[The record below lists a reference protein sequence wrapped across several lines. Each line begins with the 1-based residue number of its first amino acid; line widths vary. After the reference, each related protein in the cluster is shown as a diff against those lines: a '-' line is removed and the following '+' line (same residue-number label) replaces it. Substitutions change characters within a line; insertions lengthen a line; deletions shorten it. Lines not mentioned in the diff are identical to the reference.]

1 MVNILAL
8 NGVHTAGKS
17 TIGEMMQ
24 EREDID
30 YRKEVAQKLI
40 EEDGEDWGDESD
52 TAFQRRIFEE
62 ESERDDQIL
71 SEKGEND
78 LVVVETWH
86 YGEIAHDI
94 EVADQDL
101 VSEHMNYL
109 EGLHQRDDVD
119 IFAAFLDM
127 PLENIWDRS
136 DHFER
141 GNDEIIDFYDRVRAN
156 HFELYENFQT
166 STVEVN
172 NEDGDLEG
180 AYENIL
186 NFSYEEILGEKR
198 VTL

>member
-24 EREDID
+24 EREGID
-30 YRKEVAQKLI
+30 YRREVAQKLI

-52 TAFQRRIFEE
+52 TEFQRRIFEE
-62 ESERDDQIL
+62 ESERDEQIL
-71 SEKGEND
+71 SEKEDDD

-94 EVADQDL
+94 EIADQNL
-101 VSEHMNYL
+101 VSEHIDYL

-119 IFAAFLDM
+119 IFAAFVDM

-141 GNDEIIDFYDRVRAN
+141 GNDEIIDFYERVRTN
-156 HFELYENFQT
+156 HFELYDDFNT
-166 STVEVN
+166 DVVEVS
-172 NEDGDLEG
+172 NENGNLEDS
-180 AYENIL
+180 YQNIL
-186 NFSYEEILGEKR
+186 NFSYEEILGR
-198 VTL
+198 